1 MASTLEEVFKVSLH
15 LSDRPIEEEY
25 PDAFEVVTFGALR
38 EYYPQA
44 RIRDCFAMDSQPYAQ
59 MTAKAWKGKNAT
71 PERVIFELFP
81 SNITLCD
88 IEYGRRLIL
97 PFEGAKYGYDVTIFD
112 FEPPLIQVAR
122 DLRQYVFGTTLPHGG
137 IIPGE
142 LTLTDNPI
150 CFNQLL
156 DVGNAKSIL
165 VYGKSITG
173 EQLRNLR
180 EFTKERELLSLRILE
195 LDTDAVII
203 PMDLAAI
210 LLGISETSLRYD
222 LAAAL
227 RATAMRIHEHVNR
240 YAAHI

>member
-1 MASTLEEVFKVSLH
+1 MASTLEEVFKVPLYS
-15 LSDRPIEEEY
+15 SDRPVEEEF
-25 PDAFEVVTFGALR
+25 PDVFKLVTHGYLR

-44 RIRDCFAMDSQPYAQ
+44 QIRDYFALDSQPYAQ
-59 MTAKAWKGKNAT
+59 MSAMVWREGDTTPQKAK
-71 PERVIFELFP
+71 FELFP
-81 SNITLCD
+81 SGFALKD
-88 IEYGRRLIL
+88 IEHKRLIL
-97 PFEGAKYGYDVTIFD
+97 PFAGARYDYSVTIFD
-112 FEPPLIQVAR
+112 FEPPMIQVAK

-156 DVGNAKSIL
+156 DIGNATSIL

-203 PMDLAAI
+203 PTDLAAI
-210 LLGISETSLRYD
+210 LLGISEVSLRYD

-227 RATAMRIHEHVNR
+227 RATAMQVHEHINR
-240 YAAHI
+240 YAAHM